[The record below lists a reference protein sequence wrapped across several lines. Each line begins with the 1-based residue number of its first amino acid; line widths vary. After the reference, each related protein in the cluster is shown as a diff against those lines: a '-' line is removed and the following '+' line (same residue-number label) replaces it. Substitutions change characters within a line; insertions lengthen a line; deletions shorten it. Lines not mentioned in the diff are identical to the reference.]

1 MKQVEIKMRARY
13 TFKRS
18 LIDLEVEEEGKI
30 ETVRLEEGQICW
42 QGFRKLR
49 GKLVRG
55 VPKRNK
61 NDCLKYCRHEGC
73 DLI

>member
-1 MKQVEIKMRARY
+1 MKQVENKMRARY
-13 TFKRS
+13 AFKRS
-18 LIDLEVEEEGKI
+18 LIDLEVEDEGRI
-30 ETVRLEEGQICW
+30 ETVSLEEGQICW
-42 QGFRKLR
+42 KGFRKLR

-61 NDCLKYCRHEGC
+61 NDCLKYCCHEGC